1 MAVLLGVDTGGT
13 FTDAVLLR
21 DETEVIASAKSL
33 TTRADLAEGIGKAV
47 AAVLAAS
54 QVKPEEIAMASLSTT
69 LATNALV
76 EGQGGRVA
84 LVYIGFRPGDLI
96 RHGLS
101 EVLAGDPA
109 IELPGGHDHA
119 GSEQQPLDLRAL
131 QSWIEAQTGVSAFA
145 VAGQFATRNAAHE
158 EAASQLIR
166 AVSGKPVSASHQL
179 SSKLNGPKR
188 ALTSVL
194 NARLIGMIDGLI
206 ERASF
211 KLTALGILA
220 PLMVVRG
227 DGALISA
234 QLARD
239 KPIETILS
247 GPAASLVGARWLT
260 GEKTALVSDIGGTTT
275 DIAVLRN
282 GQPAL
287 DPQGAQVGPYRTMVE
302 AVAMRTSGL
311 GGDSEVH
318 FLSEGLQGGVLLG
331 PKRVL
336 PICLAAMEAPDL
348 VHDALDRQLHTALP
362 SEYDGRF
369 VRRLSGPAMQGLQS
383 RDLALYQRLT
393 LDFQPLDMV
402 LKSRLEQ
409 QVLRRL
415 LSRGGVQIAALTPS
429 DASHVLGASQLWDRG
444 AAQKALS
451 VFGRRRTGAG
461 QRLAKNPQ
469 DMADMIIDQLTR
481 QTSTALLDVAFAEE
495 AQSFGLASQD
505 LARHILLERGLCG
518 HRGLIKLDAGLNLP
532 VVGLGASAPSY
543 YPAVGARLNCPM
555 LIPQHGDVA
564 NAIGAVV
571 GQITMRASGTVTAP
585 TEGVFRVHSGVGT
598 QDFTQ
603 ETLALETLEQILRDQ
618 AIAQAKAAGA
628 DALELSWQR
637 DISKTQAENRMV
649 FIEARLTAVVS
660 GRPRITA

>member
-131 QSWIEAQTGVSAFA
+131 QSWIEAQTGVLAFA

-260 GEKTALVSDIGGTTT
+260 GEKTALV
-275 DIAVLRN
+275 
-282 GQPAL
+282 
-287 DPQGAQVGPYRTMVE
+287 
-302 AVAMRTSGL
+302 
-311 GGDSEVH
+311 
-318 FLSEGLQGGVLLG
+318 LSL
-331 PKRVL
+331 
-336 PICLAAMEAPDL
+336 I
-348 VHDALDRQLHTALP
+348 
-362 SEYDGRF
+362 
-369 VRRLSGPAMQGLQS
+369 
-383 RDLALYQRLT
+383 
-393 LDFQPLDMV
+393 
-402 LKSRLEQ
+402 
-409 QVLRRL
+409 
-415 LSRGGVQIAALTPS
+415 
-429 DASHVLGASQLWDRG
+429 
-444 AAQKALS
+444 
-451 VFGRRRTGAG
+451 
-461 QRLAKNPQ
+461 
-469 DMADMIIDQLTR
+469 
-481 QTSTALLDVAFAEE
+481 
-495 AQSFGLASQD
+495 
-505 LARHILLERGLCG
+505 HI
-518 HRGLIKLDAGLNLP
+518 
-532 VVGLGASAPSY
+532 
-543 YPAVGARLNCPM
+543 
-555 LIPQHGDVA
+555 
-564 NAIGAVV
+564 
-571 GQITMRASGTVTAP
+571 
-585 TEGVFRVHSGVGT
+585 
-598 QDFTQ
+598 
-603 ETLALETLEQILRDQ
+603 
-618 AIAQAKAAGA
+618 
-628 DALELSWQR
+628 
-637 DISKTQAENRMV
+637 
-649 FIEARLTAVVS
+649 
-660 GRPRITA
+660 

>member
-393 LDFQPLDMV
+393 LDFQPLDRV

-429 DASHVLGASQLWDRG
+429 DASHFLGASQLWDRG

-495 AQSFGLASQD
+495 SAKLWLGLARFGRAYFAGTWAKRASWID
-505 LARHILLERGLCG
+505 KTGCWSKPACGGVGRFGAKLLPCGWRAPELPDADSPARRCCKCHRRGCWADY
-518 HRGLIKLDAGLNLP
+518 DA
-532 VVGLGASAPSY
+532 
-543 YPAVGARLNCPM
+543 R
-555 LIPQHGDVA
+555 QRHGDSA
-564 NAIGAVV
+564 H
-571 GQITMRASGTVTAP
+571 R
-585 TEGVFRVHSGVGT
+585 RC
-598 QDFTQ
+598 
-603 ETLALETLEQILRDQ
+603 
-618 AIAQAKAAGA
+618 
-628 DALELSWQR
+628 
-637 DISKTQAENRMV
+637 
-649 FIEARLTAVVS
+649 VS
-660 GRPRITA
+660 RT